1 MSHRSQAN
9 KIPLG
14 FFAASERQPVN
25 KRQTSSTDGLLLA
38 SSPLLAHY
46 QEHGSHRKSSREE
59 PPNLQEG
66 RRKEEKLGREA
77 GSYQSQEHDSDGG
90 KESLLSPGTA
100 IVPGDPASLP

>member
-14 FFAASERQPVN
+14 FFAASEHQPEN

-38 SSPLLAHY
+38 SSPLLAH
-46 QEHGSHRKSSREE
+46 QEHGRHRESSGEE

-77 GSYQSQEHDSDGG
+77 GSYRSQEHDSDGG